1 MINDLLSRSKRTLMN
16 TPGLRKRAQ
25 GTNQLGRQSSSR
37 LPPDLLGEEHGVASC
52 WVASGQSWFSVD
64 RRGVTGQGWQD
75 GNSSAGDVVWG
86 WWVLIDSPGNC
97 RWRVLSE
104 VMGSWLGHQRDSLEV
119 CQQAAHR
126 SVSELALGKPGGALM
141 ELAGVSSTVESP
153 THWPSTTGAG
163 RTESSRNQ
171 KPIFPSESLQRPLL
185 AKLNVVSAG
194 KEVSLSQA
202 EKWKGDLKLKG
213 SKFLNV
219 TAGNNCIGREKL
231 VNEAQ
236 KWEGSFL
243 FTVNL
248 CAAWF
253 GEGALRNFF
262 NSL

>member
-52 WVASGQSWFSVD
+52 WVASGQCWFSVD

-126 SVSELALGKPGGALM
+126 SVSELALGKPGGGSHGTCWG
-141 ELAGVSSTVESP
+141 ELHCRVSDTLAQHYRSREDRKLPKPEAHFSFWVPPASST
-153 THWPSTTGAG
+153 
-163 RTESSRNQ
+163 
-171 KPIFPSESLQRPLL
+171 
-185 AKLNVVSAG
+185 G
-194 KEVSLSQA
+194 K
-202 EKWKGDLKLKG
+202 
-213 SKFLNV
+213 
-219 TAGNNCIGREKL
+219 T
-231 VNEAQ
+231 
-236 KWEGSFL
+236 
-243 FTVNL
+243 
-248 CAAWF
+248 
-253 GEGALRNFF
+253 
-262 NSL
+262 